1 MFGSYHTTAA
11 AGGPNPGGIM
21 RHPLPTL
28 TVIGLLAVTACSS
41 DGSDDTA
48 FGTTAAV
55 PTTAADTVPDETMPE
70 ETTPATDAPTTTE
83 APPEPVALLAAGA
96 EIRAANGLFF
106 DAQDRLW
113 AASVGS
119 GIFVLDPDSGE
130 TLEHY
135 PADVASAVDLTIAPD
150 GTVYFTDIVA
160 GQVGIIDPDGTLR
173 EDRLEVGPGANSI
186 TLSDDGRL
194 FVGADFLGDGLFEVN
209 TTGATPVRV
218 INPEP
223 GWLNGM
229 DFGPDGSIYA
239 PRWKE
244 GTIVRV
250 DPETGELTT
259 IADSSESVYSAVKF
273 DADGNLYAVEAY
285 PAHVVEVD
293 IATGEQTILATL
305 DANNDNLAF
314 DSTGRLFV
322 SSSQTGAITEVLD
335 DGSTR
340 VVKEGGISDPS
351 GIVVAEVDGVEQ
363 VTVLATQALL
373 TFDGATGEE
382 LDRLNMVP
390 DANSPL
396 ETPGAGASLRIDDEG
411 LLVLDW
417 TPGAGVEAWD
427 VDGNAVVATYASAF
441 GFDVIRFGG
450 ELYSSQFFSNNVA
463 RLGAGDPVAVFDV
476 NAPTGL
482 AASSTDLYVASYNDG
497 TILQLAAD
505 GVLLDAPIVI
515 AEGLAQPEGL
525 AVLPDGDL
533 VVVETGTG
541 DVTRVEAAT
550 GQTTVLADDI
560 SLAFSLH
567 VYPAWTPNSVAVA
580 PSGNIY
586 VTSPGDGNVWRI
598 LAN

>member
-1 MFGSYHTTAA
+1 
-11 AGGPNPGGIM
+11 M

-28 TVIGLLAVTACSS
+28 TMIGLFAVTACSS
-41 DGSDDTA
+41 DGSTSTNTSSAPSTVAETTPTPDDT
-48 FGTTAAV
+48 T
-55 PTTAADTVPDETMPE
+55 PDET
-70 ETTPATDAPTTTE
+70 TPVTDAPTTTE
-83 APPEPVALLAAGA
+83 APPEPVAVLAAGA
-96 EIRAANGLFF
+96 EVRAANGLFF
-106 DAQDRLW
+106 DGQDQLW
-113 AASVGS
+113 VASVGS

-135 PADVASAVDLTIAPD
+135 PADVASADDLTIAPD

-173 EDRLEVGPGANSI
+173 EERLDVGPGANSI
-186 TLSDDGRL
+186 TLSDDVRL
-194 FVGADFLGDGLFEVN
+194 FVGADFLGDGLFEVD

-229 DFGPDGSIYA
+229 DFAPDGSIYA
-239 PRWKE
+239 PRWTE

-250 DPETGELTT
+250 DPETGDLTT

-340 VVKEGGISDPS
+340 VVKEGGISEPS
-351 GIVVAEVDGVEQ
+351 GIVVTEVDGVEQ
-363 VTVLATQALL
+363 VTVLATQALV

-396 ETPGAGASLRIDDEG
+396 ETPSAGASLRIDDEG
-411 LLVLDW
+411 LLVIDW
-417 TPGAGVEAWD
+417 TPDAGVEAWD
-427 VDGNAVVATYASAF
+427 LDGNTVVATYASAF

-450 ELYSSQFFSNNVA
+450 ELYSSQFLGSNVA

-505 GVLLDAPIVI
+505 GVLLDAPIVM

-541 DVTRVEAAT
+541 DVTRIEAAT
-550 GQTTVLADDI
+550 GETTILAEGI
-560 SLAFSLH
+560 SLASSLH

-586 VTSPGDGNVWRI
+586 VTSPADGNVYRI
-598 LAN
+598 LAS